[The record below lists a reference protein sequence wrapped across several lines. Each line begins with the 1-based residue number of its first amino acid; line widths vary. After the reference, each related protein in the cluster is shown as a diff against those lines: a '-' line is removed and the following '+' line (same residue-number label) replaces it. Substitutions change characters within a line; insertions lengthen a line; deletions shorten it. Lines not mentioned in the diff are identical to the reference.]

1 MHRSKLECLLPFW
14 NDLDTFEKEQLLK
27 GCFETTYR
35 KGLMLHRSE
44 QQCSGIMV
52 ILNGQLRTYIVSDEG
67 REVTLFRVY
76 QDNVCVFSATCL
88 MDAIVFDVMI
98 DAVED
103 TNVIIIPS
111 AVLSPLIKKYPKIE
125 AYLYK
130 TATERFSDVIWTMQQ
145 ILFLSADKRVAIFL
159 WDEITWTNCMTISVT
174 HDEIAR
180 YIGSARE
187 VVTKVLKYFVQEGIV
202 TLERGK
208 IQVTDKKLLKKYL

>member
-1 MHRSKLECLLPFW
+1 MNISKLEELLPFW
-14 NDLDTFEKEQLLK
+14 DDLDVFEKEQLRK

-35 KGLMLHRSE
+35 KGLLMRRSE
-44 QQCSGIMV
+44 QQCSGIML
-52 ILNGQLRTYIVSDEG
+52 ILNGQLRTYIVSEEG
-67 REVTLFRVY
+67 REVTLFRVH
-76 QDNVCVFSATCL
+76 QDDVCVLSATCL

-103 TNVIIIPS
+103 TSVIVIPS
-111 AVLSPLIKKYPKIE
+111 AVLSPLMEKHSKIE

-130 TATERFSDVIWTMQQ
+130 TAAERFSDVVWTMQQ

-159 WDEITWTNCMTISVT
+159 WDEIMRTNCMTISMT

-187 VVTKVLKYFVQEGIV
+187 VVTKVLKYFTQEGV
-202 TLERGK
+202 VVLKRGK
-208 IQVTDKKLLKKYL
+208 IEVTEKELLKKYV

>member
-35 KGLMLHRSE
+35 KGVLMNRSE
-44 QQCSGIMV
+44 QQCLGIMV
-52 ILNGQLRTYIVSDEG
+52 ILSGQLRTFIVSEEG

-76 QDNVCVFSATCL
+76 QDDVCVLSGSCL

-111 AVLSPLIKKYPKIE
+111 AIIAPLIEKYPKIE
-125 AYLYK
+125 VYLYK
-130 TATERFSDVIWTMQQ
+130 TAAERFSDVIWTMQQ
-145 ILFLSADKRVAIFL
+145 ILFLSTDKRVAILL
-159 WDEITWTNCMTISVT
+159 WDEIARTNCMIISAT

-202 TLERGK
+202 TLSRGK
-208 IQVTDKKLLKKYL
+208 ITIINKDLLQKYL